1 VLSGFEGCVFDEP
14 FPVLPAGHGYIRYA
28 GLAMMR
34 IQEADLADSQ
44 HASAMVEL
52 VDSYARGPSGQNAPL
67 TEVARGNM
75 AEGLRS
81 HPMACALLAFVDDR
95 PVGVAICIWG
105 FSTFAGRPTVN
116 VCDFAV
122 RPDSQNQGIGR
133 ALLDE
138 VEARARLRGC
148 CKMTLEVHDTN
159 DGAKRLY
166 RRFGFGPWDLPTLF
180 VSKPLR

>member
-1 VLSGFEGCVFDEP
+1 MNNVVFGTGLYSHYETVCGGAGAGPGFDG
-14 FPVLPAGHGYIRYA
+14 
-28 GLAMMR
+28 
-34 IQEADLADSQ
+34 
-44 HASAMVEL
+44 ASAVHTHMTNTRITDPEIL
-52 VDSYARGPSGQNAPL
+52 EHRY
-67 TEVARGNM
+67 
-75 AEGLRS
+75 
-81 HPMACALLAFVDDR
+81 
-95 PVGVAICIWG
+95 PV
-105 FSTFAGRPTVN
+105 RLER
-116 VCDFAV
+116 FAV
-122 RPDSQNQGIGR
+122 RPDSQNRGVGR